1 VQLSILLLAADPIS
15 AEALSAALMRPG
27 HGVTVVSLPEELVR
41 EAAGYSLIV
50 IDEIPATA
58 TVDAIVAELRAEPR
72 TAALPILAVAQTDD
86 VEARIALLES
96 GADDVITKPFDP
108 AELEARVEALSLR
121 FQRAQDGR
129 SVANAPIGNPQARRV
144 VTVFSPKGG
153 VGTTTVATNLAL
165 LAAERHQNRALIIDF
180 DLSFGQVA
188 SHLNLQPKQS
198 LLELIRDEGALH
210 DAELFRTYAVH
221 HPSGVQ
227 VLAAPPSPGFAP
239 LFTGEHAE
247 LIRDE
252 GALHDAEL
260 FRTYAVHHPSGVQ
273 VLAAPPSPG
282 FAPLFTG
289 EHAELIIARALEAYE
304 IVIIDA
310 GAALDDRMLALF
322 SRSDVVIIPVLPEIP
337 ALNSVH
343 LLLDQ
348 LSETG
353 AVGATTMFVLNNV
366 FARDLLRRGDV
377 ESALGAKI
385 TADLPYDPFVYLK
398 AANEGVPVV
407 RSAPKTAPAT
417 QLRDLFGTVFGTDD
431 AKASDGKEKKGLFGR
446 RR

>member
-1 VQLSILLLAADPIS
+1 MLSAVIPSLCLGGFVQLSILLLAADPIS

-247 LIRDE
+247 LI
-252 GALHDAEL
+252 
-260 FRTYAVHHPSGVQ
+260 
-273 VLAAPPSPG
+273 
-282 FAPLFTG
+282 
-289 EHAELIIARALEAYE
+289 IARALEAYE